1 MIDVAN
7 HSLLFHLGRGRRR
20 DWNQSGKMSLCSGCS
35 EDYFSCIGQFY
46 KKDQECLEFLR
57 NHGVLPSEVKC
68 VKCGRACVY
77 REDDHEWRCS
87 QYYCPKNKKKGDNVD
102 DDSQ

>member
-20 DWNQSGKMSLCSGCS
+20 DWNQSRKMSLCGGYS

-46 KKDQECLEFLR
+46 KKDQECLEFLS
-57 NHGVLPSEVKC
+57 NHGVLPRLGKSF
-68 VKCGRACVY
+68 
-77 REDDHEWRCS
+77 
-87 QYYCPKNKKKGDNVD
+87 KGMLLFA
-102 DDSQ
+102 